1 MMPVRQCLCITGNDN
16 NNRAVENKKMRHEKF
31 DQLKRRVKSIDAS
44 KLEELGNSKTDKQ
57 ALRESVLEG
66 LAETKLVSAGVA
78 TLAARAAEYVV
89 FVVVGLVLAAIY
101 PAYSGGTPVLSYFIL
116 AAGAAAAFVFALEVS
131 GQYKLFRLLNPEH
144 ALSSLAAAW
153 AGTFALTAVFVFLT
167 KVGEIYSRI
176 WIINWFIAG
185 FFFMLAT
192 RFFIASVIRRLN
204 KEKQFNRRALLV
216 GGGADAEDVISMLDA
231 SPDAG
236 VTVVGLFDDRDDD
249 RSPDYSRNVAK
260 LGGIDEIVDFV
271 RQAKVDTIIFT
282 LPVTAEERLLQ
293 ILNKLWVLPVDIR
306 LSAHAQKVRYRP
318 HAYSYL
324 GNLPCLDV
332 YDRPLGE
339 WGWFVKAIEDRFFAV
354 IALILLS
361 PVMLATALAVKFSS
375 KGPVIFKQKRYGFN
389 NELIEV
395 YKFRSMYTEMTD
407 ARADRLVTKDD
418 PRVTRVGRIIRKS
431 SLDELPQ
438 LFNVL
443 KGDLS
448 LVGPRPHATAAK
460 AAGSLY
466 EQVVE
471 GYFARHKVKPGITG
485 WAQVKG
491 WRGETDTEDKIKR
504 RVEHD
509 LHYIENWSLTL
520 DLYILA
526 ITPFSLLKTENAY

>member
-1 MMPVRQCLCITGNDN
+1 
-16 NNRAVENKKMRHEKF
+16 MRHERIDKI
-31 DQLKRRVKSIDAS
+31 KRRAKSVDAALIA
-44 KLEELGNSKTDKQ
+44 KLATDRTEREQ
-57 ALRESVLEG
+57 LRERVLKTLESDPQVSSG
-66 LAETKLVSAGVA
+66 LATFGARLCEFGF
-78 TLAARAAEYVV
+78 TLIVGLLLASIYPTYSSGLPTLSYVTLTSIIAAV
-89 FVVVGLVLAAIY
+89 FVV
-101 PAYSGGTPVLSYFIL
+101 
-116 AAGAAAAFVFALEVS
+116 ALEIS
-131 GQYKLFRLLNPEH
+131 GQYKLFRLLNPEQS
-144 ALSSLAAAW
+144 LSKLAMSW
-153 AGTFALTAVFVFLT
+153 AGTFALAAVFVFLT
-167 KVGEIYSRI
+167 KDGETFSRI

-185 FFFMLAT
+185 MFFMLAG

-204 KEKQFNRRALLV
+204 KNKQFNRRALLV
-216 GGGADAEDVISMLDA
+216 GGGKDAEDVIATLVA

-236 VTVVGLFDDRDDD
+236 VSVVGIFDDRDDE
-249 RSPDYSRNVAK
+249 RSPEFAHSVAK
-260 LGGIDEIVDFV
+260 LGGIEEIADFV
-271 RQAKVDTIIFT
+271 RQAGVDTIIFT

-318 HAYSYL
+318 HAYSYI

-339 WGWFVKAIEDRFFAV
+339 WGWIIKAIEDRV
-354 IALILLS
+354 IALIALVLLS
-361 PVMLATALAVKFSS
+361 PVMLGTAIAVRYSS
-375 KGPVIFKQKRYGFN
+375 KGPIIFKQKRYGFN

-407 ARADRLVTKDD
+407 ARADKLVTKDD
-418 PRVTRVGRIIRKS
+418 PRVTPVGRFIRKS

-485 WAQVKG
+485 WAQIKG
-491 WRGETDTEDKIKR
+491 WRGETDTEEKIKR

-526 ITPFSLLKTENAY
+526 ITPFALLKTDNAY

>member
-1 MMPVRQCLCITGNDN
+1 
-16 NNRAVENKKMRHEKF
+16 MRHAKF
-31 DQLKRRVKSIDAS
+31 DQLKSQAKSIDAS
-44 KLEELGNSKTDKQ
+44 MLENLASEKTDKA
-57 ALRESVLEG
+57 ALREHVLEN
-66 LAETKLVSAGVA
+66 LSDRRMAAASVA
-78 TLAARAAEYVV
+78 TLLARLAEFLAFVLGGMLVAAVYPGFQVATLSPYLLLTCGAGAI
-89 FVVVGLVLAAIY
+89 FVLA
-101 PAYSGGTPVLSYFIL
+101 
-116 AAGAAAAFVFALEVS
+116 LEIW
-131 GQYKLFRLLNPEH
+131 GQYKLFRLLNPEQ
-144 ALSSLAAAW
+144 ALSSIAGAW
-153 AGTFALTAVFVFLT
+153 AATFALTAVFVFLS
-167 KVGEIYSRI
+167 KVGEVYSRF
-176 WIINWFIAG
+176 WIINWFVGG
-185 FFFMLAT
+185 FFFALAT
-192 RFFIASVIRRLN
+192 RFFIAAVIRRLN
-204 KEKQFNRRALLV
+204 ADKRFNRRALLV
-216 GGGADAEDVISMLDA
+216 GGGKDAEDVIAMLEA
-231 SPDAG
+231 SPDSG
-236 VTVVGLFDDRDDD
+236 VTVVGIFDDRDDD
-249 RSPDYSRNVAK
+249 RSPDYSKNIAK
-260 LGGIDEIVDFV
+260 LGRMDKIVDFV
-271 RQAKVDTIIFT
+271 RQASVDTIIVT
-282 LPVTAEERLLQ
+282 LPVTAEQRLMQ
-293 ILNKLWVLPVDIR
+293 IMSQLWVLPVDIR

-318 HAYSYL
+318 ETYSYL

-339 WGWFVKAIEDRFFAV
+339 WGWIVKAIEDKFFAV

-361 PVMLATALAVKFSS
+361 PVMLATAIAVKYSS
-375 KGPVIFKQKRYGFN
+375 KGPIIFKQKRYGFN

-395 YKFRSMYTEMTD
+395 YKFRSMFTEMTD

-418 PRVTRVGRIIRKS
+418 PRVTPVGRIIRKT

-485 WAQVKG
+485 WAQIKG
-491 WRGETDTEDKIKR
+491 WRGETDTEDKIKQ

-526 ITPFSLLKTENAY
+526 ITPFALLKTDNAY

>member
-1 MMPVRQCLCITGNDN
+1 
-16 NNRAVENKKMRHEKF
+16 MRHTKF
-31 DQLKRRVKSIDAS
+31 DQLKSHAKSIDAS
-44 KLEELGNSKTDKQ
+44 LLDELASEKTDKK
-57 ALRESVLEG
+57 ALREHVLEG
-66 LAETKLVSAGVA
+66 LAEKRLVSTGVA
-78 TLAARAAEYVV
+78 TLLARLAEFLA
-89 FVVVGLVLAAIY
+89 FVIVGMAISGIY
-101 PAYSGGTPVLSYFIL
+101 PGYSGVPVSLYL
-116 AAGAAAAFVFALEVS
+116 MLCVGAAAAFVLLLEVS
-131 GQYKLFRLLNPEH
+131 GQYKLFRLLNPEQV
-144 ALSSLAAAW
+144 LSSVSAAW
-153 AGTFALTAVFVFLT
+153 VATFGLTSVFVFLS
-167 KVGEIYSRI
+167 KIGEVYSRV
-176 WIINWFIAG
+176 WIVNWFMVG
-185 FFFMLAT
+185 FFFMLAL
-192 RFFIASVIRRLN
+192 RFFMAAVIRRLN
-204 KEKQFNRRALLV
+204 SDKRFNRRALLV
-216 GGGADAEDVISMLDA
+216 GGGQDAADVISMLDA

-236 VTVVGLFDDRDDD
+236 VTVVGMFDDRDDD

-271 RQAKVDTIIFT
+271 RQANVDTIIVT
-282 LPVTAEERLLQ
+282 LPVTAENRLLQ
-293 ILNKLWVLPVDIR
+293 ILSKLWVLPVDIR

-324 GNLPCLDV
+324 GTLPCLDV

-339 WGWFVKAIEDRFFAV
+339 WGWIVKAIEDRFFAV

-361 PVMLATALAVKFSS
+361 PLMLGTALAVKFSS
-375 KGPVIFKQKRYGFN
+375 KGPIIFKQKRYGFN

-418 PRVTRVGRIIRKS
+418 PRVTPVGRIIRKT

-526 ITPFSLLKTENAY
+526 ITPFALLKTDNAY